1 MKDELGRK
9 VMTKFVVLRVKPF
22 SYLIHSC
29 NKDEKAKDTKKSV
42 SKRKIKFENYKN
54 CVEATQLDNQIKYL
68 ERNKTGIYGITRIIK
83 NS

>member
-29 NKDEKAKDTKKSV
+29 SKDEKAKGTKMSV
-42 SKRKIKFENYKN
+42 SKRKIKFENH
-54 CVEATQLDNQIKYL
+54 
-68 ERNKTGIYGITRIIK
+68 KTV
-83 NS
+83 

>member
-22 SYLIHSC
+22 SYLIHGCS
-29 NKDEKAKDTKKSV
+29 KDEKAKGTKKSV

-54 CVEATQLDNQIKYL
+54 CVEAKQLDN
-68 ERNKTGIYGITRIIK
+68 
-83 NS
+83 